1 MTILSEVRP
10 LSSSAKDDGDFIDLG
25 WRPVFAEHVDREGNK
40 FTRSSMERIAERCNE
55 RIEETSDFVPVAIG
69 HNKEGRDPE
78 VIGFCGPFRIGE
90 LGKKNKRAAIY
101 GRFRV
106 YKEDHHKVRKYP
118 RLSVE
123 LWTSE
128 KRPTEGYFDPISL
141 LGSETPE
148 LDLGTRYS
156 RAPRAGQRCVKYSAA
171 FAGGGPNTFVPAL
184 GDKNKKPYEKA
195 SALMLSADDISQIV
209 AALTPVIEAK
219 VAELNPSPQVDEDMP
234 EMPPDP
240 EVDEGIANDEAA
252 EAADKDLADKG
263 EPSPDEPAA
272 DASVPPEA
280 DAPLPGGDAAD
291 EPEAAANDI
300 PDKKD
305 DEDDSPAVKK
315 YQRMADEYQVKYQ
328 KAVAD
333 LRDVT
338 EKYNLLSAE
347 VDGAKAEARRAVRYQ
362 KLTDLAAQGYV
373 IEPKE
378 ELVEV
383 ESLDDAAFAKHTD
396 TIVKKYQRIPAGM
409 IPVPKGIEDT
419 DADKKLVQYHKEA
432 RELCDAAVKAGK
444 HINYRDA
451 VENVRKK
458 YETPAA

>member
-234 EMPPDP
+234 EMTNEPDGDEAIAPEMPP
-240 EVDEGIANDEAA
+240 EGGDEAA
-252 EAADKDLADKG
+252 PPAD
-263 EPSPDEPAA
+263 PAA

-280 DAPLPGGDAAD
+280 DAPLPAGDAAD
-291 EPEAAANDI
+291 EPEAEAKPLPD
-300 PDKKD
+300 DKKD
-305 DEDDSPAVKK
+305 DEDSPAVKK
-315 YQRMADEYQVKYQ
+315 YARLADEYQVKYQ
-328 KAVAD
+328 KAVSD

-338 EKYNLLSAE
+338 EKYTLLSAE

-378 ELVEV
+378 ELAEV
-383 ESLDDAAFAKHTD
+383 ESIDDAAFARHTD
-396 TIVKKYQRIPAGM
+396 TIVKKYQRIPVGM

-458 YETPAA
+458 YEAPAA